1 MNVDHIMLYIHKY
14 LNVYSVRECLDSRNY
29 ILKMLAVLDR
39 RIGKR
44 TIKQL
49 VDDIT
54 DEPEWIRKFI
64 VLRAESEGI
73 YFRLSKEENGRL

>member
-1 MNVDHIMLYIHKY
+1 
-14 LNVYSVRECLDSRNY
+14 
-29 ILKMLAVLDR
+29 MLAVLDR

-73 YFRLSKEENGRL
+73 YFRQSKQEDGNMVGKS